1 VAKATRSR
9 EAVTDEAVRLLF
21 TDILVS
27 ASTRKHPDR
36 SPEHDEQFDHSPS
49 WGGPSA
55 RVASAEGL
63 IAIGFYV
70 PETLAQL
77 LPLIERLLTEDPAPE
92 VRFQISTRLHLL
104 LEARTDWV
112 WAQARRLVAQ
122 EQKIGG

>member
-1 VAKATRSR
+1 FRVLLEVLRGPVGGRADERVTEHAWSVLSEAVAKATRSR

-27 ASTRKHPDR
+27 ASTRKHPDS

-55 RVASAEGL
+55 RVASAEGMM
-63 IAIGFYV
+63 AIGFYF

-77 LPLIERLLTEDPAPE
+77 LPVIERLLTEDPAPE
-92 VRFQISTRLHLL
+92 VRF
-104 LEARTDWV
+104 
-112 WAQARRLVAQ
+112 
-122 EQKIGG
+122 